1 MVVSKQELDALVD
14 FYDSLRGSEKGFLFK
29 DPSDY
34 ILYPRLTLSGYGSYT
49 QGVIK
54 KGEQKNWLT
63 KAYSLKVGG
72 YWHTF
77 NRLITRPDPG
87 LLING
92 VAGSAIAGTGEVN
105 IAASPYSATVEGT
118 FKVPVRFAN
127 ESLKITPLSLDPCV
141 GYASVSGVIL
151 EEVREGF
158 SADYVNFR
166 QPTIE

>member
-1 MVVSKQELDALVD
+1 MVVSKLELDTLVEFFD
-14 FYDSLRGSEKGFLFK
+14 TCRGSEKGFLFK

-34 ILYPRLTLSGYGSYT
+34 ILTPELTLSVYGSYS
-49 QGVIK
+49 QGVVK
-54 KGEQKNWLT
+54 VGETKNWLT

-92 VAGSAIAGTGEVN
+92 LPSSAIAGTGEV
-105 IAASPYSATVEGT
+105 ITTSLPYSSTVEGT
-118 FKVPVRFAN
+118 FRVPVRFSN

-141 GYASVSGVIL
+141 GYANVSGVIL
-151 EEVREGF
+151 EELKEGF

-166 QPTIE
+166 QPTIP